1 MIASKITSRDFIEI
15 PETEVPVPKGY
26 REGVPSKTKIVTP
39 VKQTRKQVSEVDD
52 QGVGK
57 KATAT
62 GNVCKGDQTVNI

>member
-1 MIASKITSRDFIEI
+1 M
-15 PETEVPVPKGY
+15 PVPKGY
-26 REGVPSKTKIVTP
+26 RQGVPSKTKIVTP

-62 GNVCKGDQTVNI
+62 GNVCKGDQNVNI